1 MPLVNGPNLL
11 QLAAQVRALSGWRRI
26 LCAVLLGGLAAFALP
41 PFHFIPLLIP
51 AFAGLVWLLEGAASP
66 PRARRRAIGAG
77 FWFGF
82 GHFFIGLHWII
93 EPMLVAPE
101 RTAWMIP
108 FAWPGLAAVLAIF
121 PALVCWAQSFMRC
134 GDAAM
139 ARVLAFAALWTL
151 GELLRSYVF
160 TGFPWNLIGY
170 SWSAVL
176 PVMQITAAI
185 GMLGLG
191 FVTIFM
197 AAMPSV
203 LGNGGMSPQSRW
215 FATLTAA
222 VVLPAL
228 LWAGGAVRL
237 AGGEAGFVPDVH
249 LRLVQANIAQRDKWN
264 RDLRSAH
271 LARHIAMSRE
281 AARDGAPAPTLVIWP
296 ETAVPFL
303 LANDTLMRI
312 QASKAV
318 PMGGALVTG
327 SVRSAFGARERQLFN
342 SLLAIDGRAN
352 IRQVYDKGHLV
363 PFGEYIPFRGI
374 LPMEKIAPGQG
385 DFTPG
390 ENFSL
395 FRIDGVPPASPLI
408 CYEAI
413 FPGRVTPEGK
423 RPSWLLNIT
432 NDAWFGD
439 FAGPRQHYA
448 IASARAVEEGLPLVR
463 AANTG
468 ISAVVDPYGRV
479 LSQLDSGV
487 AGILDSGLPR
497 GLSPTLYAH
506 FGDLIPVGFSLLL
519 LVLTVVWGR
528 RRGTS

>member
-1 MPLVNGPNLL
+1 MPPVTGPSLL
-11 QLAAQVRALSGWRRI
+11 RLAAQVRALSGWRRV
-26 LCAVLLGGLAAFALP
+26 LCAALLGGLAALALP

-51 AFAGLVWLLEGAASP
+51 AFTGLVWLLEGTASA
-66 PRARRRAIGAG
+66 PRVRRRAFGAG

-82 GHFFIGLHWII
+82 GHFFVVLHWII

-121 PALVCWAQSFMRC
+121 PALVCWTLSFVRA

-139 ARVLAFAALWTL
+139 VRVLALAALWTL
-151 GELLRSYVF
+151 VELVRGYVF

-176 PVMQITAAI
+176 PVMQVAAVI
-185 GMLGLG
+185 GVLGLG
-191 FVTIFM
+191 LVTIVM
-197 AAMPSV
+197 AAMPAV
-203 LGNGGMSPQSRW
+203 LGNGGMSPRSRW
-215 FATLTAA
+215 IAA
-222 VVLPAL
+222 LAAALVLPAL
-228 LWAGGAVRL
+228 LWAGGTARL
-237 AGGEAGFVPDVH
+237 VGGEAGFVPDVR

-281 AARDGAPAPTLVIWP
+281 AARDGAPVPTLVIWP

-303 LANDTLMRI
+303 LANDTLVRI

-318 PMGGALVTG
+318 PVGGALVTG
-327 SVRSAFGARERQLFN
+327 SVRSAFGARGRQLFN
-342 SLLAIDGRAN
+342 SLLAIDGRAD
-352 IRQVYDKGHLV
+352 IRQVYDKTHLV

-374 LPMEKIAPGQG
+374 LPVEKIVPGQG

-413 FPGRVTPEGK
+413 FPGRVTPAGE
-423 RPSWLLNIT
+423 RPGWLLNIT

-439 FAGPRQHYA
+439 FAGPRQHFA
-448 IASARAVEEGLPLVR
+448 IAAARAVEEGLPLVR

-479 LSQLDSGV
+479 LSRLDFGV
-487 AGILDSGLPR
+487 VGILDSGLPR
-497 GLSPTLYAH
+497 GLSPTLYAR
-506 FGDLIPVGFSLLL
+506 FGDLIPVGFSLVL
-519 LVLTVVWGR
+519 LVLAVVWSR
-528 RRGTS
+528 RRDTS